1 MTRNGEGED
10 SPETSASEVS
20 ARDSYGRE
28 TSPFQPAARRPVL
41 HRVVPVSEQLPGE
54 AYADMTGILDKFHV
68 EHGIHGARV
77 MARSNQLTGD
87 CISDGE
93 IDSAIQMLKD
103 DLDAC
108 AREMKRL
115 LEVNRRGSM
124 FEGWP
129 SANDDTVE
137 A

>member
-1 MTRNGEGED
+1 
-10 SPETSASEVS
+10 
-20 ARDSYGRE
+20 
-28 TSPFQPAARRPVL
+28 
-41 HRVVPVSEQLPGE
+41 
-54 AYADMTGILDKFHV
+54 MTGILDKFHV

-77 MARSNQLTGD
+77 MARSDQLTND
-87 CISDGE
+87 CTSEGE
-93 IDSAIQMLKD
+93 IDTAIQMLKD

-115 LEVNRRGSM
+115 LEVNSRGSL

-129 SANDDTVE
+129 SARDDVLD

>member
-1 MTRNGEGED
+1 
-10 SPETSASEVS
+10 
-20 ARDSYGRE
+20 
-28 TSPFQPAARRPVL
+28 
-41 HRVVPVSEQLPGE
+41 
-54 AYADMTGILDKFHV
+54 MTGILDKFHI

-77 MARSNQLTGD
+77 MARSRQLTGD
-87 CISDGE
+87 CTADGE

-129 SANDDTVE
+129 SAKEEIIDT
-137 A
+137 